1 MPFSQQNNKLFLTVR
16 VSPNAKRSGFEG
28 LWNKTHI
35 KIALTAP
42 PVDGKAN
49 EFLIQFLSDYFN
61 LRKSAISILSGQ
73 TGRIKKVSLSFLSDK
88 DIDQAVKKLQNIL

>member
-1 MPFSQQNNKLFLTVR
+1 MPFSKKNNQLNLTVR

-49 EFLIQFLSDYFN
+49 EFLVQFLSDYFN
-61 LRKSAISILSGQ
+61 LKKSAISILSGQ
-73 TGRIKKVSLSFLSDK
+73 TGRIKKVSLSFSSDEK
-88 DIDQAVKKLQNIL
+88 VDQAIQKLQNIL